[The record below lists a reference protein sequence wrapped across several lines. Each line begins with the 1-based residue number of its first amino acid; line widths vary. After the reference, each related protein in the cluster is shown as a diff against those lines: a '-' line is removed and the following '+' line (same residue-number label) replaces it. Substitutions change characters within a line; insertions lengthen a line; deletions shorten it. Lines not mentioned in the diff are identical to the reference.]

1 MDEILEKY
9 KQQLLARGIS
19 LNYFYRMRIFLSFLA
34 NKKLE
39 YNSINQ
45 ENVVQFLN
53 EGKYNEQSKN
63 SFINAGRDFYK
74 FLGQE
79 NNEWTKLKLMKVEYK
94 IPEYLTEQELE
105 KGISYLITY
114 HSKKITPDKYR
125 ALIHFIFYTGA
136 RKEEV
141 LNLHRTDFDFE
152 KGSVKLFGKGKKE
165 RWAYYPDRIGK
176 EIQDF
181 FSSEAEVNNAFSISL
196 GKIYYYIKKMGKY
209 LNKNIYPHLLRHS
222 ACRQML
228 RKGIQLPEVSKIL
241 GHTSLQTTLRYAE
254 LNEEERREDYRKKMK

>member
-1 MDEILEKY
+1 MNEILEKY
-9 KQQLLARGIS
+9 KQQLLARGLS
-19 LNYFYRMRIFLSFLA
+19 LNYFYRMRIFLNFLD
-34 NKKLE
+34 KKNLQ
-39 YNSINQ
+39 YNSITQ

-79 NNEWTKLKLMKVEYK
+79 NNEWTKLKLMKTEYK
-94 IPEYLTEQELE
+94 IPDYLSEQEIE

-114 HSKKITPDKYR
+114 YSKKIYPNKFR
-125 ALIHFIFYTGA
+125 ALIHFFFYTGA

-141 LNLHRTDFDFE
+141 LNLKRTDFDFE

-165 RWAYYPDRIGK
+165 RKSYYPDRVGK
-176 EIQDF
+176 EIQECF
-181 FSSEAEVNNAFSISL
+181 ASEPEVSNAFNISI
-196 GKIYYYIKKMGKY
+196 GKINYYIKKMGKH
-209 LNKNIYPHLLRHS
+209 LNKNVFPHLLRHS
-222 ACRQML
+222 GAREML